1 MTHLSPAER
10 ELAAL
15 GASIGAGCFPC
26 TEYHLRAGR
35 EAGLDTAALL
45 QAIADAECVKRSG
58 AEELSV
64 HARRQ
69 LGQPA
74 EVGPGCC
81 NDTNR
86 AKEFVSIGAAVGANA
101 LLQLRKHVGQALGL
115 GITPAEIEAA
125 VAAAREVRRHA
136 AGVTAREAS
145 RLLAEPVPVAAAPS
159 QGDCGP
165 DCGCHDAAE
174 PAAGGEASSACCGG
188 EAVEVGAPG
197 ERGGCC

>member
-1 MTHLSPAER
+1 MTHLTPAER

-35 EAGLDTAALL
+35 EVGLDSAALL

-64 HARRQ
+64 HARRE

-101 LLQLRKHVGQALGL
+101 LLQLRKHIGQALGL

-125 VAAAREVRRHA
+125 VEAAREVQRHA
-136 AGVTAREAS
+136 AGVTAREVS
-145 RLLAEPVPVAAAPS
+145 RLLAEPVRVVSAPAGS
-159 QGDCGP
+159 ECGP
-165 DCGCHDAAE
+165 DCGCHDAQAPAPAE
-174 PAAGGEASSACCGG
+174 AASACCGG
-188 EAVEVGAPG
+188 EVAEVGAAA